1 MSKLLVFG
9 RSGQVAQELAALTS
23 KADFLGREQIDLAQA
38 GEIANVVERLR
49 PWAII
54 NAAAYTAVDKAETE
68 QADARL
74 LNTEAPAL
82 MARAAAGLKIPF
94 IHISTDYVF
103 DGSGAEARS
112 EDDPT
117 GPLGVYGETKLNG
130 ERAVAAEGGNWAVMR
145 TSWVFSSHG
154 NNFVK
159 TMLRL
164 GRERD
169 ELNIVAD
176 QIGGPTPAKDIAATL
191 LMMAE
196 KMAAQAKIQGI
207 YHYAGAPSVSW
218 ADFAREIF
226 AQADINCTVHNI
238 STADYPTP
246 ARRPANSR
254 LSCLR
259 LQSDLGIEQPDW
271 RVGLRDVLNNL
282 NR

>member
-1 MSKLLVFG
+1 MSRLLVFG

-23 KADFLGREQIDLAQA
+23 EADFLGRGQINLTQI
-38 GEIANVVERLR
+38 GEIANAVECRR

-68 QADARL
+68 QAEAQF
-74 LNTEAPAL
+74 LNVEAPAL
-82 MARAAAGLKIPF
+82 MARAAGVLNIPF

-103 DGSGAEARS
+103 DGSGVEARS

-117 GPLGVYGETKLNG
+117 GPLGIYGKTKLDG
-130 ERAVAAEGGNWAVMR
+130 EKAIAAEGGHWAVMR

-196 KMAAQAKIQGI
+196 KMASDARIRGI
-207 YHYAGAPSVSW
+207 YHYAGTPSVSW

-226 AQADINCTVHNI
+226 VQADINCTVHDI

-259 LQSDLGIEQPDW
+259 LQDDLGIEQPDW
-271 RVGLRDVLNNL
+271 RLGLRDVLNNL